1 MDAIKD
7 LPEHF
12 ETKLQVYSVI
22 TSSKVVHSEDIQA
35 SQLSLLVLATQVM
48 SLHRAA

>member
-12 ETKLQVYSVI
+12 ETKPQVHSVY
-22 TSSKVVHSEDIQA
+22 TSSKVVHNEDIQA
-35 SQLSLLVLATQVM
+35 SQLSLLVFATQVM